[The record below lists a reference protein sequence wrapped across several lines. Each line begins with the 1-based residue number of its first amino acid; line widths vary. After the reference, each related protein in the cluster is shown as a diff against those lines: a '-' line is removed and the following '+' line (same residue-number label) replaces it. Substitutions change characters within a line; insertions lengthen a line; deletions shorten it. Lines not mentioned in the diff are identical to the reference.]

1 MDTQNAQEQFP
12 YSLKAKR
19 RTEERRQALM
29 FAAGAFGFVFLLW
42 QLARYSP
49 LMFPFRILVTFVH
62 EAGHGLTAVLTGG
75 TFYTFQLYG
84 DGSGVAYTSGGST
97 FLIPQMGYLGAALF
111 GAILLYATNR
121 VHNIN
126 RVALGTSVFFIGVA
140 LIFASR
146 STGSIM
152 GLAGT
157 LFALASGFAM
167 GVGFLALWRHGTRKI
182 NLFVLNAFAFIV
194 GLNAVNDVWS
204 LMSNRSATI
213 QNTPNDAMAIATAT
227 HTPVEFWIILWTLL
241 AIVMMG
247 VSVYFALL
255 HPIQVQQDSYQTPD
269 NL

>member
-1 MDTQNAQEQFP
+1 MDTQNTQEQFP
-12 YSLKAKR
+12 YSLKVKR

-29 FAAGAFGFVFLLW
+29 FAAGAFGIVFLLW

-121 VHNIN
+121 VRNVN
-126 RVALGTSVFFIGVA
+126 LVSLGTGVFFIGVA

-157 LFALASGFAM
+157 LFALASGFAI
-167 GVGFLALWRHGTRKI
+167 GVGFLALGRHGTRKT
-182 NLFVLNAFAFIV
+182 NLFALNAVAFIV
-194 GLNAVNDVWS
+194 GFNAINDVWS
-204 LMSNRSATI
+204 LMGNRSVTI
-213 QNTPNDAMAIATAT
+213 QNVPNDALAIATAT
-227 HTPVEFWIILWTLL
+227 RTPVEFWIILWTLL
-241 AIVMMG
+241 ALVMMG
-247 VSVYFALL
+247 ISVYFALF
-255 HPIQVQQDSYQTPD
+255 HPFQGRQEAQQVPD